1 MTTHPN
7 RRRLRTGN
15 PPAPTLED
23 PSSRPPGS
31 RLTTPGTMYASL
43 SGTRLSVAA
52 PAARTNRRVEVRGGG
67 EPPRAPR
74 DQACLPR
81 TPGASGSSSAASPAP
96 AGGNVRDRTGIRG
109 AEHPKSGNRGA
120 RSPEPLG
127 PRTRGPG
134 PLARRALTSARPAPA
149 PQVTAIFGGKKAAAE
164 APPAPAP
171 TKRRASLFGGAR
183 KAPPAAPVAV
193 TPAPAARKSL
203 FGGRKAA
210 APAAPAPAAPA
221 KKAGGV
227 FGFINGNDVAPTYE
241 REQRAKQQKR
251 RDARLL
257 AQAQRLEKGQALS
270 NEQRDALAR
279 RARGTYADFFKDN
292 VEVEGKYVDKGYV
305 SKDGAVSS
313 TATGTLIG
321 GGAVLLGLLGATAT
335 LL

>member
-1 MTTHPN
+1 
-7 RRRLRTGN
+7 
-15 PPAPTLED
+15 
-23 PSSRPPGS
+23 
-31 RLTTPGTMYASL
+31 MYASL

-210 APAAPAPAAPA
+210 APAAPAAPAPAARKPLFGGRKAAAPAAPAPAAPA

-257 AQAQRLEKGQALS
+257 AQAQRLEKGQTLS

-292 VEVEGKYVDKGYV
+292 VEVEGKYVDRGYV